1 MDVGVDESGQPQ
13 RLVGGDAVYERL
25 DGRSLTVQPVQGL
38 GGGRQLASHN
48 TTSLSVSCLSLYL
61 DQQFG
66 TLDVRY
72 QGDGMLYGHAPSN
85 ITLCNER
92 GVPSNREVYRYVD

>member
-38 GGGRQLASHN
+38 VGRQAVGLTQHHISLCLM
-48 TTSLSVSCLSLYL
+48 SLSTLISSLAHL
-61 DQQFG
+61 MSV
-66 TLDVRY
+66 TK
-72 QGDGMLYGHAPSN
+72 GMACSMAMRRV
-85 ITLCNER
+85 I
-92 GVPSNREVYRYVD
+92 